1 MPQISYG
8 LESLP
13 MTIAYRLANK
23 QYDNFT
29 NILNLSVDMVV
40 DMWQYDLFIDAIER
54 DMLIQQQEA
63 LRQQSNNS
71 RR

>member
-1 MPQISYG
+1 MPQINYG
-8 LESLP
+8 LENLP

-29 NILNLSVDMVV
+29 NILNLSVDQVV
-40 DMWQYDLFIDAIER
+40 DMWQYDLFIDSIEQ
-54 DMLIQQQEA
+54 DIVAQQQEA
-63 LRQQSNNS
+63 LKQQNNS